1 MENVIDDIVESAR
14 YGELEELQSIINSN
28 PITLLFAKDKY
39 GNTPLHMASAN
50 GHVEIVEFIIEKFKS
65 LEQRDDVINTQNES
79 GNTSLHW
86 SALNGH
92 EKVVKLL
99 VTNGA
104 DIKIKNQ
111 AGKTAIYEAQQ
122 NNHEKIVEFILSN
135 DKSTENEKN
144 ID

>member
-1 MENVIDDIVESAR
+1 MSLTENVIDDIVESAR

-50 GHVEIVEFIIEKFKS
+50 GHVEKFKS
-65 LEQRDDVINTQNES
+65 LEQKDDVINTQNES
-79 GNTSLHW
+79 GNTPLHW

-92 EKVVKLL
+92 EKVVKFLI
-99 VTNGA
+99 TNGA

-135 DKSTENEKN
+135 DKSSENEKN